1 MKNNED
7 KNLGNTAEAKTQ
19 YEILFLLNQRYSP
32 RVFKDKPI
40 NNKHL
45 MQLFEAIRWSP
56 SSNNLQ
62 PWRFIYARKGT
73 KAYQMIFDCL
83 SDFNKSWTIHAPL
96 LMLTAYQEQDGEGR
110 ENFHALHDLG
120 LSIGFMTV
128 QAQFLN
134 IGVHQMAGVDW
145 KKAQDVFKVPTGF
158 HITTAIALGYYGGDM
173 DALPKDLKTQE
184 MNRSTRI
191 TQEKF
196 AFKDTW
202 AQKG

>member
-1 MKNNED
+1 
-7 KNLGNTAEAKTQ
+7 
-19 YEILFLLNQRYSP
+19 
-32 RVFKDKPI
+32 
-40 NNKHL
+40 
-45 MQLFEAIRWSP
+45 
-56 SSNNLQ
+56 
-62 PWRFIYARKGT
+62 
-73 KAYQMIFDCL
+73 
-83 SDFNKSWTIHAPL
+83 
-96 LMLTAYQEQDGEGR
+96 
-110 ENFHALHDLG
+110 
-120 LSIGFMTV
+120 MTV

-173 DALPKDLKTQE
+173 DVLPKDLKTQE
-184 MNRSTRI
+184 MNRSTRV